1 MPIPLDRLLPP
12 QRQPRRYFNPEAM
25 QVLVASIR
33 QYGILNPLMVRPVGA
48 KYEVVAGER
57 RYRAAVELGLTSVPV
72 TVREMTDEQAIEY
85 ALVENLLRSDMNPV
99 EETESI
105 LQLLAFRM
113 ECDLAEVTPQLYR
126 LQNEVKGKVTRNV
139 SGNKAAETVDQIFA
153 SLGRNWQSFIRTR
166 LPLLKLPPEILS
178 ALRRGQIEYT
188 KAKTIAKLKNESERK
203 ALLEEAITESLS
215 LSQIRDRI
223 QAKQL
228 PSERE
233 ELQGRMEAIPKKIK
247 KLKAWDDPDKRYKL
261 ESLLKQIEAVLSED
275 E

>member
-1 MPIPLDRLLPP
+1 MSFESSSQPEEGVMLITLDRFLPP

-33 QYGILNPLMVRPVGA
+33 QYGILNPLMVQPVGG

-105 LQLLAFRM
+105 LHLLAFRM
-113 ECDLAEVTPQLYR
+113 ECDFAEVTPQLYR

-139 SGNKAAETVDQIFA
+139 SGNKAAETVEQIFA

-178 ALRRGQIEYT
+178 ALRQGQISFCPTYNSRYYS
-188 KAKTIAKLKNESERK
+188 KN
-203 ALLEEAITESLS
+203 SLGV
-215 LSQIRDRI
+215 II
-223 QAKQL
+223 N
-228 PSERE
+228 
-233 ELQGRMEAIPKKIK
+233 
-247 KLKAWDDPDKRYKL
+247 
-261 ESLLKQIEAVLSED
+261 V
-275 E
+275 

>member
-1 MPIPLDRLLPP
+1 MLIPLDRLVPP
-12 QRQPRRYFNPEAM
+12 QRQPRSYLNQEAM

-105 LQLLAFRM
+105 LQLLAFRL
-113 ECDLAEVTPQLYR
+113 ECDLADVTPKLYR
-126 LQNEVKGKVTRNV
+126 VQNEVKGKITRNV
-139 SGNKAAETVDQIFA
+139 SGNSAAETVEQVFA

-166 LPLLKLPPEILS
+166 LPLLKLPLEILE
-178 ALRRGQIEYT
+178 ALRQGQIEYT
-188 KAKTIAKLKNESERK
+188 KAKTIAQLKDESERK

-215 LSQIRDRI
+215 LSQIRERI
-223 QAKQL
+223 KAKQL

-233 ELQGRMEAIPKKIK
+233 ELQGRIEAIPKKIK
-247 KLKAWDDPDKRYKL
+247 KLKAWDDPDKRYQL
-261 ESLLKQIEAVLSED
+261 ESLLKQIEAVLSE